1 MWMVRGAVFG
11 RDDRPGPTEMVVP
24 GYGLMDASV
33 GYRLSDAVEI
43 QVLGRNL
50 LDKAHLA
57 SADEDAVLAP
67 GRSIQ
72 LTIRGVIG
80 GR

>member
-1 MWMVRGAVFG
+1 MARGAAFAA
-11 RDDRPGPTEMVVP
+11 DDRPGPTEQHVPAYAVV
-24 GYGLMDASV
+24 DA
-33 GYRLSDAVEI
+33 GAGWRLSPALEI
-43 QVLGRNL
+43 SVLGRNL
-50 LDKAHLA
+50 LDRAYLG

-72 LTIRGVIG
+72 LNLRGTF